1 MSLLE
6 LFCAVDDFC
15 KGMETSQAGQ
25 LLSDGDKRRQR
36 TGQLSDSEA
45 LTIMIHF
52 HESHYRT
59 FKSYYQEHV
68 EVYLRREFPQLIS
81 YGRFVQRMPRLLGW
95 LCLYLFSR
103 FGLCSGI
110 SFVDATFI
118 AVCDNRR
125 INQHKVFKGIATRGK
140 GSTGWSFGFKLHLVV
155 NDAGEL
161 LAVYLTAANRHELKA
176 LPKLV
181 KRLFGKLFADMAYLS
196 QSMFEQLMEQGIQLI
211 TKLKSNMKNKLMAM
225 SDKLLLRKRSIIETI
240 NDQLKNISQIEHSRH
255 RSPVNFLVNLVS
267 GLIAYSHQSKKP
279 SLHLSQFP
287 RLENLVYP

>member
-15 KGMETSQAGQ
+15 IQMESEQAGRV
-25 LLSDGDKRRQR
+25 LGDGSQRRRR
-36 TGQLSDSEA
+36 TGQLCTSEA

-52 HESHYRT
+52 HQSQYRT
-59 FKSYYQEHV
+59 FKAYYEQHV
-68 EVYLRREFPQLIS
+68 QVDLRAEFPHLVS
-81 YGRFVQRMPRLLGW
+81 YGRFVQLMPRLLGW

-103 FGLCSGI
+103 FGMCSGI

-125 INQHKVFKGIATRGK
+125 ISQHKVFKGLATRGK

-155 NDAGEL
+155 NEYGEL
-161 LAVYLTAANRHELKA
+161 LAMCLTPANRHELKA

-181 KRLFGKLFADMAYLS
+181 KRLFGKLVADMAYLS
-196 QSMFEQLMEQGIQLI
+196 QPIFQDLLQQGIHLI
-211 TKLKSNMKNKLMAM
+211 TKLKANMKNKLMLM
-225 SDKLLLRKRSIIETI
+225 TDKLLLRKRSIIETI

-255 RSPVNFLVNLVS
+255 RSPINFLVNLIS
-267 GLIAYSHQSKKP
+267 GLIAYTHQPKKP
-279 SLHLSQFP
+279 SLHFSLFP
-287 RLENLVYP
+287 RLEGVSYP

>member
-6 LFCAVDDFC
+6 LYCAVDDFC
-15 KGMETSQAGQ
+15 IQMEEEQRESLVGDGSQ
-25 LLSDGDKRRQR
+25 RRQR

-52 HESHYRT
+52 HQSQYRT
-59 FKSYYQEHV
+59 FKAYFQDHV
-68 EVYLRREFPQLIS
+68 QMYLRAEFPQLIS

-103 FGLCSGI
+103 FGSCSGI

-125 INQHKVFKGIATRGK
+125 IQQHKVFKGIAARGK
-140 GSTGWSFGFKLHLVV
+140 GSTGWSFGFKLHVV
-155 NDAGEL
+155 VSDSGEL

-181 KRLFGKLFADMAYLS
+181 KRLFGKLFGDMAYLS
-196 QSMFEQLMEQGIQLI
+196 QPLFEQLMQQGIQLI
-211 TKLKSNMKNKLMAM
+211 TKLKSNMKNKLMLM
-225 SDKLLLRKRSIIETI
+225 TDKLLLRKRSIIETI

-255 RSPVNFLVNLVS
+255 RSPINFLVNLVS
-267 GLIAYSHQSKKP
+267 GLIAYTHQPQKP
-279 SLHLSQFP
+279 SLNRFQFP
-287 RLENLVYP
+287 LLQDVAYP

>member
-15 KGMETSQAGQ
+15 KAMDKAQAGHTLVSGTGQ
-25 LLSDGDKRRQR
+25 RQR
-36 TGQLSDSEA
+36 AGRLSDSEA

-52 HESHYRT
+52 HQSHYRT
-59 FKSYYQEHV
+59 FKAYYQDHV
-68 EVYLRREFPQLIS
+68 QVYLREEFPHLIS

-125 INQHKVFKGIATRGK
+125 INQHQVFKGIAARGK

-155 NDAGEL
+155 NDGGEL

-211 TKLKSNMKNKLMAM
+211 TKLKSNMKNKLMLM
-225 SDKLLLRKRSIIETI
+225 TDKLLLRKRSIIETI

-255 RSPVNFLVNLVS
+255 RSPINFLVNLVS
-267 GLIAYSHQSKKP
+267 GLIAYTHQTKKP
-279 SLHLSQFP
+279 SLDRSQFP

>member
-6 LFCAVDDFC
+6 LYCAVDDFC
-15 KGMETSQAGQ
+15 QAVEREQAGR
-25 LLSDGDKRRQR
+25 LLRAGNQGRQR
-36 TGQLSDSEA
+36 AGNLSDSEA

-52 HESHYRT
+52 HQSHYRT
-59 FKSYYQEHV
+59 FKAYYQEHV
-68 EVYLRREFPQLIS
+68 AVYLKGEFPHLIS
-81 YGRFVQRMPRLLGW
+81 YGCFVQRMPRLLGW

-103 FGLCSGI
+103 LGTCTGI

-125 INQHKVFKGIATRGK
+125 IAQHQVFKGIAARGK

-161 LAVYLTAANRHELKA
+161 LAVYLTAANRHQLKA
-176 LPKLV
+176 LPRLV

-196 QSMFEQLMEQGIQLI
+196 QSMFEQLMAQGIQLI
-211 TKLKSNMKNKLMAM
+211 TKVKSNMKNKLLLM

-255 RSPVNFLVNLVS
+255 RSPINFLVNLIS
-267 GLIAYSHQSKKP
+267 GLIAYTHQPKKP
-279 SLHLSQFP
+279 SLNLSLFP
-287 RLENLVYP
+287 PLEDFVYP

>member
-15 KGMETSQAGQ
+15 KAMDKAQAGHTLVSGTGQ
-25 LLSDGDKRRQR
+25 RQR
-36 TGQLSDSEA
+36 AGRLSDSEA

-52 HESHYRT
+52 HQSHYRT
-59 FKSYYQEHV
+59 FKAYYQDHV
-68 EVYLRREFPQLIS
+68 QVYLREEFPHLIS
-81 YGRFVQRMPRLLGW
+81 YGRFVQRMPRLLGG

-125 INQHKVFKGIATRGK
+125 INQHQVFKGIAARGK

-155 NDAGEL
+155 NDGGEL

-211 TKLKSNMKNKLMAM
+211 TKPNS
-225 SDKLLLRKRSIIETI
+225 
-240 NDQLKNISQIEHSRH
+240 
-255 RSPVNFLVNLVS
+255 SP
-267 GLIAYSHQSKKP
+267 I
-279 SLHLSQFP
+279 
-287 RLENLVYP
+287 

>member
-15 KGMETSQAGQ
+15 KTLEEAQAGHILPSRTGQ
-25 LLSDGDKRRQR
+25 RQR
-36 TGQLSDSEA
+36 SGQLSDSEA

-52 HESHYRT
+52 HQSQYRT
-59 FKSYYQEHV
+59 FKAYYEQHV
-68 EVYLRREFPQLIS
+68 AVYLRSEFPRLIS
-81 YGRFVQRMPRLLGW
+81 YARFVQRMPRLLGW

-103 FGLCSGI
+103 FGMCTGI

-118 AVCDNRR
+118 SVCDNRR
-125 INQHKVFKGIATRGK
+125 INQHRVFKGLATRGK
-140 GSTGWSFGFKLHLVV
+140 GSTGWSFGFKLHVVV

-161 LAVYLTAANRHELKA
+161 LAVYLTAANRHELKT

-181 KRLFGKLFADMAYLS
+181 KRLFGKLFGDMAYLS
-196 QSMFEQLMEQGIQLI
+196 QSMFQQLMEQGIQLI
-211 TKLKSNMKNKLMAM
+211 TKVKSNMKNQLMVM

-255 RSPVNFLVNLVS
+255 RSPLNFLVNLIS
-267 GLIAYSHQSKKP
+267 GLIAYTHQPKKP
-279 SLHLSQFP
+279 SLDLSQFP
-287 RLENLVYP
+287 RLEELVYP

>member
-15 KGMETSQAGQ
+15 KAMDDEQSGRL
-25 LLSDGDKRRQR
+25 LLSDKQQRQR
-36 TGQLSDSEA
+36 AGQLSDSEA

-52 HESHYRT
+52 HQSQYRN
-59 FKSYYQEHV
+59 FKAYYQQHV
-68 EVYLRREFPQLIS
+68 QVYLQAEFPHLIS

-95 LCLYLFSR
+95 LCLYLFSG
-103 FGLCSGI
+103 FGACSGI

-125 INQHKVFKGIATRGK
+125 INQHKVFKGIAARGK

-176 LPKLV
+176 LPQLV
-181 KRLFGKLFADMAYLS
+181 KRLFGKLFGDMAYLS
-196 QSMFEQLMEQGIQLI
+196 QSMFEQLMEQGIHLI
-211 TKLKSNMKNKLMAM
+211 TKLKSNMKNKLMLM
-225 SDKLLLRKRSIIETI
+225 TDKLFLRKRSIIETI

-255 RSPVNFLVNLVS
+255 RSPINFLVNLVS
-267 GLIAYSHQSKKP
+267 GLIAYTHQPKKP
-279 SLHLSQFP
+279 SLDLSQFP
-287 RLENLVYP
+287 ALEDFVYP

>member
-6 LFCAVDDFC
+6 LYCAVDDFC
-15 KGMETSQAGQ
+15 KALDEAQAGHELPSGTTQ
-25 LLSDGDKRRQR
+25 RRR
-36 TGQLSDSEA
+36 AGHLSDSEA

-52 HESHYRT
+52 HQSQYRN
-59 FKSYYQEHV
+59 FKAYYQQHV
-68 EVYLRREFPQLIS
+68 AVYLRAEFPQLIS

-103 FGLCSGI
+103 FGTCTGI
-110 SFVDATFI
+110 SFVDATFV

-125 INQHKVFKGIATRGK
+125 INQHKVFKGLATRGK

-155 NDAGEL
+155 NEYGEL
-161 LAVYLTAANRHELKA
+161 LAIYLTAANRHELKA

-181 KRLFGKLFADMAYLS
+181 KRLFGKLFGDMAYLS
-196 QSMFEQLMEQGIQLI
+196 QSTFEQLMQQGIHLI
-211 TKLKSNMKNKLMAM
+211 TKLKSNMKNKLMVM

-255 RSPVNFLVNLVS
+255 RSPLNFLVNLVS
-267 GLIAYSHQSKKP
+267 ALIAYTHQPNKP
-279 SLHLSQFP
+279 SLNLSQFP
-287 RLENLVYP
+287 RLEEVVYP

>member
-6 LFCAVDDFC
+6 LYCAVDDFC
-15 KGMETSQAGQ
+15 QAMEREQEGRLLGAG
-25 LLSDGDKRRQR
+25 SRRRQR
-36 TGQLSDSEA
+36 AGYLSDSEA

-52 HESHYRT
+52 HQSQYRT
-59 FKSYYQEHV
+59 FKAYYQEHV
-68 EVYLRREFPQLIS
+68 MVYLQGEFPHLIS

-103 FGLCSGI
+103 FGHCTGI

-125 INQHKVFKGIATRGK
+125 IAQHKVFKGIAARGK

-181 KRLFGKLFADMAYLS
+181 KRLFGKLFADMAYVS
-196 QSMFEQLMEQGIQLI
+196 QSMFEHLMQQGIHLI
-211 TKLKSNMKNKLMAM
+211 TKVKSNMKNKLMLL
-225 SDKLLLRKRSIIETI
+225 SDKLLLRKRSLIETI

-255 RSPVNFLVNLVS
+255 RSPINFLVNLVS
-267 GLIAYSHQSKKP
+267 GLIAYTHQPKKP
-279 SLHLSQFP
+279 SLNLHQALC
-287 RLENLVYP
+287 LETAVYP

>member
-6 LFCAVDDFC
+6 LYCAVDDFC
-15 KGMETSQAGQ
+15 QALEKEQGRRLLGDGQ
-25 LLSDGDKRRQR
+25 RQR
-36 TGQLSDSEA
+36 AGNLSDSEA

-52 HESHYRT
+52 HQSQYRT
-59 FKSYYQEHV
+59 FKAYYQEHV
-68 EVYLRREFPQLIS
+68 AVYLRGEFPHLIS

-103 FGLCSGI
+103 LGQCSGI

-125 INQHKVFKGIATRGK
+125 IAQHKVFKGIAARGK

-155 NDAGEL
+155 NDQGEL

-176 LPKLV
+176 LPQLV

-196 QSMFEQLMEQGIQLI
+196 QSLFEQLMQQGIQLI
-211 TKLKSNMKNKLMAM
+211 TKLKSNMKNKLMLM
-225 SDKLLLRKRSIIETI
+225 TDKLLLRKRSIIETI

-267 GLIAYSHQSKKP
+267 GLIAYTHQPKKP
-279 SLHLSQFP
+279 SLDLTQFP
-287 RLENLVYP
+287 RLEDFVYP

>member
-15 KGMETSQAGQ
+15 KEMEKEQTGR
-25 LLSDGDKRRQR
+25 LLSRDKQERRR
-36 TGQLSDSEA
+36 AGQLSDSEA

-52 HESHYRT
+52 HQSQYRN
-59 FKSYYQEHV
+59 FKAYYQQHV
-68 EVYLRREFPQLIS
+68 AVYLRGEFPRLIS
-81 YGRFVQRMPRLLGW
+81 YGRFVQRMPRLLGG

-103 FGLCSGI
+103 LGTCTGI

-140 GSTGWSFGFKLHLVV
+140 GSTGWSFGFKLHIVV
-155 NDAGEL
+155 NEYGEL
-161 LAVYLTAANRHELKA
+161 LAIYLTAANRHELKA

-181 KRLFGKLFADMAYLS
+181 KRLFGKLFGDMAYLS
-196 QSMFEQLMEQGIQLI
+196 RPVFEQLMQQGIHLI
-211 TKLKSNMKNKLMAM
+211 TKLKSNMKNKLMVM
-225 SDKLLLRKRSIIETI
+225 TDKLLLRKRSIIETI

-255 RSPVNFLVNLVS
+255 RSPINFLVNLVS
-267 GLIAYSHQSKKP
+267 GLVAYTHQPNKP
-279 SLHLSQFP
+279 SLNLSHFS
-287 RLENLVYP
+287 RLEGAAYP

>member
-15 KGMETSQAGQ
+15 KTMDKAQAGD
-25 LLSDGDKRRQR
+25 LLVSGTAQRQR
-36 TGQLSDSEA
+36 AGQLSDSEA

-52 HESHYRT
+52 HQSQYRT
-59 FKSYYQEHV
+59 FKAFYQEHV
-68 EVYLRREFPQLIS
+68 QVYLRAEFPQLIS
-81 YGRFVQRMPRLLGW
+81 YGRFVQRMPRLLGK

-103 FGLCSGI
+103 FGQCSGI

-118 AVCDNRR
+118 AVCDHRR
-125 INQHKVFKGIATRGK
+125 IAQHKVFKGIAARGK
-140 GSTGWSFGFKLHLVV
+140 GSTGWSFGFKLHVV
-155 NDAGEL
+155 VSDNGEL

-181 KRLFGKLFADMAYLS
+181 KRLFGKLFGDMAYLS
-196 QSMFEQLMEQGIQLI
+196 QPLFEQLMEQGIQLI
-211 TKLKSNMKNKLMAM
+211 TKVKSNMKNKLMLM

-255 RSPVNFLVNLVS
+255 RSPINFLVNLVS
-267 GLIAYSHQSKKP
+267 GLIAYTHQAKKP
-279 SLHLSQFP
+279 SLNLAHFSS
-287 RLENLVYP
+287 LESLVYP

>member
-6 LFCAVDDFC
+6 LYCAVDDFC
-15 KGMETSQAGQ
+15 IQMEEEQRERLVGDGSQ
-25 LLSDGDKRRQR
+25 RRQR

-52 HESHYRT
+52 HQSQYRT
-59 FKSYYQEHV
+59 FKAYFQDHV
-68 EVYLRREFPQLIS
+68 QMYLRAEFPQLIS

-103 FGLCSGI
+103 FGSCSGI

-125 INQHKVFKGIATRGK
+125 IQQHKVFKGIAARGK
-140 GSTGWSFGFKLHLVV
+140 GSTGWSFGFKLHVV
-155 NDAGEL
+155 VSDSGEL

-181 KRLFGKLFADMAYLS
+181 KRLFGKLFGDMAYLS
-196 QSMFEQLMEQGIQLI
+196 QPLFEQLMQQGIQLI
-211 TKLKSNMKNKLMAM
+211 TKLKSNMKNKLMLM
-225 SDKLLLRKRSIIETI
+225 TDKLLLRKRSIIETI

-255 RSPVNFLVNLVS
+255 RSPINFLVNLVS
-267 GLIAYSHQSKKP
+267 GLIAYTHQPKKP
-279 SLHLSQFP
+279 SLDLAQFP
-287 RLENLVYP
+287 LLEDLVYP

>member
-6 LFCAVDDFC
+6 LYCAVDDFC
-15 KGMETSQAGQ
+15 QSIEKEQVGR
-25 LLSDGDKRRQR
+25 LLSDSSSGRQR
-36 TGQLSDSEA
+36 AGQLSDSEA

-52 HESHYRT
+52 HQSQYRT
-59 FKSYYQEHV
+59 FKAYYQEHV
-68 EVYLRREFPQLIS
+68 QVYLRTEFPQLIS

-103 FGLCSGI
+103 FGRCSGI
-110 SFVDATFI
+110 SFVDATFM

-125 INQHKVFKGIATRGK
+125 IQHHKVFKGIAARGK

-155 NDAGEL
+155 NDSGEL

-196 QSMFEQLMEQGIQLI
+196 QALFEQLMQQGIQLI
-211 TKLKSNMKNKLMAM
+211 TKLKSNMKNKLMLM
-225 SDKLLLRKRSIIETI
+225 TDKLLLRKRSIIETI

-255 RSPVNFLVNLVS
+255 RSPINFLVNLVS
-267 GLIAYSHQSKKP
+267 GLIAYTHQPKKP
-279 SLHLSQFP
+279 SLDLTQFP
-287 RLENLVYP
+287 RLEDLVYP

>member
-1 MSLLE
+1 
-6 LFCAVDDFC
+6 
-15 KGMETSQAGQ
+15 
-25 LLSDGDKRRQR
+25 
-36 TGQLSDSEA
+36 
-45 LTIMIHF
+45 MIHF
-52 HESHYRT
+52 HQSQYRT
-59 FKSYYQEHV
+59 FKAYYQEHV
-68 EVYLRREFPQLIS
+68 AVYLRREFPHLIS

-103 FGLCSGI
+103 FGECSGI

-125 INQHKVFKGIATRGK
+125 IQQHKVFRGIAARGK

-155 NDAGEL
+155 SDRGEL

-181 KRLFGKLFADMAYLS
+181 KRLFGKLFGDMAYLS
-196 QSMFEQLMEQGIQLI
+196 QPLFEQLMAQGVQLI
-211 TKLKSNMKNKLMAM
+211 TKLKSNMKNKLMLM

-255 RSPVNFLVNLVS
+255 RSPINFLVNLVS
-267 GLIAYSHQSKKP
+267 GLIAYTHQPKKP
-279 SLHLSQFP
+279 SLDLAHFP
-287 RLENLVYP
+287 RLEDLVYP